1 MVLLV
6 ADNEQKRSE
15 EAKRILENPIF
26 IEAINKISSEIYNDF
41 INSDVQDS
49 ERRENAYKFNRV
61 LNLVVMQIKSVMET
75 GKIIKK

>member
-1 MVLLV
+1 V

>member
-1 MVLLV
+1 VVLLV